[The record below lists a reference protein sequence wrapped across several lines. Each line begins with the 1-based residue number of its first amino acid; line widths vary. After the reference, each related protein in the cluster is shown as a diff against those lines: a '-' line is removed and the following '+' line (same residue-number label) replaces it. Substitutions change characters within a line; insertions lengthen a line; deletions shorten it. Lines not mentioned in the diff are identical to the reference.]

1 MKQEELV
8 AYLKEVN
15 PWWSG
20 AFPESILGTFRE
32 EYVSKIRQ
40 AMKHRNIVAVLGLR
54 RAGKTTLL
62 FQLTKKLLGE
72 SGRVVFCRIED
83 IYEGLDSL
91 KEIIDAYEFL
101 SGIDLKNEDAVFLLD
116 EIQYF
121 EKWQIEL
128 KRFVDS
134 GYKIR
139 FVVSGS
145 SKIQIYK
152 DASESLVG
160 RISFVEVA
168 PLSFFEFASFS
179 GISVKKPAFALDE
192 KSLRHSYY
200 ELATKRNKLH
210 SLLDEYLEV
219 GGFPEWFKVKDRLR
233 WKDIV
238 LNEYLAL
245 TIFKDIVR
253 LFKIKNP
260 LLIQKLA
267 KDAAANSAERFNYSG
282 MAKRLDTDRET
293 IRLYLTYLSSSR
305 LCHVLDPY
313 TRGGKLREKREK
325 KLVFGETGMKNAIA
339 GPDKPRDVETAVAL
353 HLIHYGHNEKVFF
366 TPFYWRNG
374 SEVDFVLETDE
385 LLVPIETKYQSG
397 ISESDL
403 AGVRG
408 FMAEFRCKQGVV
420 VSRDSFDVKGGVFV
434 LPAWFFLLMF

>member
-1 MKQEELV
+1 MKQEELA

-20 AFPESILGTFRE
+20 KFPDSLAGIPRESYI
-32 EYVSKIRQ
+32 SKMRR
-40 AMKHRNIVAVLGLR
+40 AMGYRNIVAVLGLR

-62 FQLTKKLLGE
+62 LQLARQLLAE
-72 SGRVVFCRIED
+72 SERVVFCRVED
-83 IYEGLDSL
+83 IYEELASL

-101 SGIDLKNEDAVFLLD
+101 SGTDLKNEGAVFLLD
-116 EIQYF
+116 EIQF
-121 EKWQIEL
+121 LDKWQVEL

-145 SKIQIYK
+145 SKIQIYR

-168 PLSFFEFASFS
+168 PLSFFEFAAFS
-179 GISVKKPAFALDE
+179 GCIVEKPEFTLDGR
-192 KSLRHSYY
+192 KLQRCYSGLLGR
-200 ELATKRNKLH
+200 RNKLH
-210 SLLDEYLEV
+210 SILDEYLEI

-233 WKDIV
+233 WKDIL

-253 LFKIKNP
+253 LFKIKDP

-267 KDAAANSAERFNYSG
+267 KDTAANSTERFNYAG
-282 MAKRLDTDRET
+282 IAKRLDTDRET
-293 IRLYLTYLSSSR
+293 VRLYLGYLSSSR

-325 KLVFGETGMKNAIA
+325 KLVFGEVGMKNAIA
-339 GPDKPRDVETAVAL
+339 GPDKPKDVETAVDL
-353 HLIHYGHNEKVFF
+353 HLIHYGHAGKAFF
-366 TPFYWRNG
+366 NPFYWRDG

-385 LLVPIETKYQSG
+385 LLVPVETKYRSDIG
-397 ISESDL
+397 DSEL
-403 AGVRG
+403 AGLRA
-408 FMAEFRCKQGVV
+408 FMAEFGCKRGIV
-420 VSRDSFDVKGGVFV
+420 VSRDDFDVRGGVLI